1 MRWIRELERFLLV
14 IGLAMLAFYVGAR
27 VHRAVLSR
35 AEVKRFETERISV
48 KDGTRRVELLAAKP
62 NFSLWSQKRVKDYED
77 SLAQQFAPA
86 SAVLRISKIN
96 VEVPLLEGTDD
107 LTLNRGVG
115 RIPGT
120 GTVGTDGNIGI
131 AGHRDGFFRGLKDIG
146 LGDSIVL
153 LTANG
158 NETYI
163 IDRIFITDPSDVS
176 ALSPR
181 TRPSLTLVTCYP
193 FYFVGSAP
201 KRFIVQAT
209 IASSGPTM
217 ANAPARLHDEAKNV
231 SQQEAR
237 R

>member
-1 MRWIRELERFLLV
+1 MFSIRALERGLLV
-14 IGLAMLAFYVGAR
+14 IGLAILAFYSGAR

-35 AEVKRFETERISV
+35 AEVSRFKTEQIRGA
-48 KDGTRRVELLAAKP
+48 DGVGSLQVIAAKP
-62 NFSLWSQKRVKDYED
+62 DFGLWSQKRVKEYED
-77 SLAQQFAPA
+77 TLARQFAPA
-86 SAVLRISKIN
+86 SAILRIRKIN
-96 VEVPLLEGTDD
+96 VEVPVLEGTDD

-120 GTVGTDGNIGI
+120 GEVGSDGNVGI

-146 LGDSIVL
+146 LGDTIETV
-153 LTANG
+153 TANRS
-158 NETYI
+158 ETYI

-176 ALSPR
+176 ALAPR
-181 TRPSLTLVTCYP
+181 SHPSLTLVTCYP

-209 IASSGPTM
+209 IVSSDLAA
-217 ANAPARLHDEAKNV
+217 ANASMRLHVEDKKA
-231 SQQEAR
+231 SQQQGR